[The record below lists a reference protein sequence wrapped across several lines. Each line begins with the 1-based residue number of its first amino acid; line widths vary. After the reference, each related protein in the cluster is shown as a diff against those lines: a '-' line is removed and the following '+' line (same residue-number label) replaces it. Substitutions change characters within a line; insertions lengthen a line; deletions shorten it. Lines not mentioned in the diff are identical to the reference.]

1 MIPTNF
7 LHRALYRELFQHAKR
22 PYEAFKEGHYSH
34 TEAEISSLQSALH
47 VCEYMQNFE
56 RADELR
62 VAWTKYY
69 LQEKCK
75 LAALD
80 DIGEFLEHLEGDNKT
95 KAVISHNTRVMK
107 EDLVEENI
115 DYCFN
120 NLAEH
125 DDNKGELNDMD
136 LEDDDPLI
144 EMISKPQ
151 NLHIIYEDKQMNRRL
166 TPTLLAESA
175 NCKQVELQ
183 KILRLDV
190 GAHGLTSLGNGII
203 GRLCPNLQ
211 RFICGVNKLKS
222 PLGGAFQGC
231 EKSLR
236 HVSIKDNFLTALDG
250 LESLCN
256 IEVLNLEGNA
266 LSNFFPI
273 GEDDVVHKPS
283 TNQAH
288 APLCLYCNQ
297 QHVTT
302 CLQDKIDLKVVDC
315 ASCENLTLATW
326 PHLKALFMGFNKIDK
341 LPMLAKL
348 CPNVEVLDLASN
360 QLVTLGGCHG
370 EALLGLR
377 QLRHLDVG
385 QNKLK
390 GDNLWNGL
398 MHCPM
403 LMSLVA
409 SRNRLTNM
417 PTHLGNVMLR
427 EIWLNGNAIRCL
439 SCKAWLPNLQR
450 LYLQDNLIDTLEPCW
465 GCPSLEV
472 KYLVIILLLC
482 QL

>member
-1 MIPTNF
+1 M
-7 LHRALYRELFQHAKR
+7 Y
-22 PYEAFKEGHYSH
+22 
-34 TEAEISSLQSALH
+34 
-47 VCEYMQNFE
+47 EYMQNFHKV
-56 RADELR
+56 DELR
-62 VAWTKYY
+62 VEWIKYY
-69 LQEKCK
+69 LQDKCK
-75 LAALD
+75 LATLEN
-80 DIGEFLEHLEGDNKT
+80 IGEILEHLEGKNKSKLVT
-95 KAVISHNTRVMK
+95 SGNTIVIK
-107 EDLVEENI
+107 ENLVEENI
-115 DYCFN
+115 DHCCN
-120 NLAEH
+120 NLVEN
-125 DDNKGELNDMD
+125 DNNKRELNDMD
-136 LEDDDPLI
+136 LADDDSHK
-144 EMISKPQ
+144 EMIVKHQ
-151 NLHIIYEDKQMNRRL
+151 NPHIIYEDKHVNRRL
-166 TPTLLAESA
+166 TPTLLAQSA
-175 NCKQVELQ
+175 SCKQVELQ
-183 KILRLDV
+183 KVLRLDV

-203 GRLCPNLQ
+203 GRLCSNLQ
-211 RFICGVNKLKS
+211 NFICGVNKIKT

-231 EKSLR
+231 ENSLR
-236 HVSIKDNFLTALDG
+236 HVSIKDNFLTTLDG

-266 LSNFFPI
+266 LSNIFPI
-273 GEDDVVHKPS
+273 GEDDVVHKTS
-283 TNQAH
+283 TYKAH

-297 QHVTT
+297 QDVAT

-315 ASCENLTLATW
+315 VNCEKLTSTTW
-326 PHLKALFMGFNKIDK
+326 PHLKALFLGFNKIDK
-341 LPMLAKL
+341 VSMLAKL

-360 QLVTLGGCHG
+360 QLVTLGGCNG
-370 EALLGLR
+370 VALLGLR

-390 GDNLWNGL
+390 GDNLWKGL

-472 KYLVIILLLC
+472 IFLRCSCFHANYT
-482 QL
+482 